1 MTKHRYSDL
10 FRALRDESNLALDGR
25 MAAYEAGEL
34 TRFPTGDSAAGC
46 EFAAGIG
53 REHGVEGIRSLYRCL
68 RELSTG
74 CPADIL
80 FDEDGSAMDRDIL
93 LRLEGKPHRFLLG
106 AELFCELTGVEKTG

>member
-1 MTKHRYSDL
+1 
-10 FRALRDESNLALDGR
+10 

-46 EFAAGIG
+46 VSRGIG

-80 FDEDGSAMDRDIL
+80 FDEDGSAMDRDDL

-106 AELFCELTGVEKTG
+106 AELFCELTGVERTG